1 MLSICIK
8 ILGKTRTILGD
19 TTIYCGRGLTKS
31 SPTDIAAD
39 AACVT
44 GEMVGA
50 NELVNGVVQSAGAR
64 DMLKWLQCRAD
75 SCWADSLTHITRTMQ
90 TSHVVTIN
98 DGWAVGLIGGIGG
111 IIVMVGK
118 IIVKS

>member
-1 MLSICIK
+1 MPAGINRHTIYCGVLSICIK

-19 TTIYCGRGLTKS
+19 TTIYCGRGLTKN
-31 SPTDIAAD
+31 SPTKIAAD

-64 DMLKWLQCRAD
+64 DMLK
-75 SCWADSLTHITRTMQ
+75 
-90 TSHVVTIN
+90 
-98 DGWAVGLIGGIGG
+98 
-111 IIVMVGK
+111 
-118 IIVKS
+118 

>member
-1 MLSICIK
+1 MGHTIYCGVLSICIK

-19 TTIYCGRGLTKS
+19 TTIYCGMQVRNKIS

-64 DMLKWLQCRAD
+64 DMLKWLQCRTD
-75 SCWADSLTHITRTMQ
+75 SCWVDSLTRITRTMQ

-98 DGWAVGLIGGIGG
+98 DGWTVGGCNR
-111 IIVMVGK
+111 
-118 IIVKS
+118 